1 MKGLQ
6 SDSDLNNDS
15 YITHNELNNFLS
27 EKVPASAY
35 DIDREQDSTWN
46 GVDGNAILTQVY

>member
-1 MKGLQ
+1 MGYLQ
-6 SDSDLNNDS
+6 GDSDLNNDS

-35 DIDREQDSTWN
+35 GIDREQDPTWN